1 MARKASRP
9 RQDRMATIDANGVIV
24 LDGQVIDLEGP
35 WNTYEEFLLAEKLR
49 AQLWQ
54 QRQPA
59 GPAGPAPRKGKGV
72 SKKKKTRAGSSAK
85 GQHRG
90 EQPAVSTFALTAVG
104 VESAP
109 EDADLLQDFAHVRS
123 QSSMATHAAPMV
135 SPREE
140 KPRAASSI
148 GIHACETP
156 SNFVPVTAEFAL
168 SNSAKVAMHSVGTQ
182 CRPRELEQ
190 DPMDRILRRY
200 AFSLEWDH
208 SSLGPGLLS
217 STHSEVV
224 PAWGRRGT
232 KPHARP
238 RADETVGEDIDSE
251 QEEDDLFGQD
261 CHESK
266 PRQSDPPAVGLDS
279 NNAEGSAFTAFNV
292 GSEPKPDALQK
303 EAGTW

>member
-1 MARKASRP
+1 
-9 RQDRMATIDANGVIV
+9 MATFDANGVVV

-59 GPAGPAPRKGKGV
+59 GPAGPAPRKGKGA
-72 SKKKKTRAGSSAK
+72 SKKKTTRAGSSAK
-85 GQHRG
+85 GQNRG
-90 EQPAVSTFALTAVG
+90 EAPTVSTFALTAVG

-109 EDADLLQDFAHVRS
+109 EDADVLHDYAHVRS
-123 QSSMATHAAPMV
+123 QSSMGAHAAPMV
-135 SPREE
+135 SPRDE

-148 GIHACETP
+148 GMHACETR
-156 SNFVPVTAEFAL
+156 SNFDPATAAFAL
-168 SNSAKVAMHSVGTQ
+168 ANSAKVAAAMHSVGTQ

-190 DPMDRILRRY
+190 EPMDRILRRY

-208 SSLGPGLLS
+208 SSLGPGLLC

-251 QEEDDLFGQD
+251 QKEDDLFGQD
-261 CHESK
+261 CNESK
-266 PRQSDPPAVGLDS
+266 PRHSESDPPAVGLDS
-279 NNAEGSAFTAFNV
+279 DNAEGSAFTTFNV